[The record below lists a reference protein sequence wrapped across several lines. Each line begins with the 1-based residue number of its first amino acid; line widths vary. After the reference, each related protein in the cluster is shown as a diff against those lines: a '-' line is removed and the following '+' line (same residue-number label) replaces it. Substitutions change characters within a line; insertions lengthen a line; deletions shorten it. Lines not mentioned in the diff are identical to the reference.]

1 MAVGS
6 YRDTWVEISLD
17 ALKSNVKAFKNHIN
31 PKTKLMAVIKAD
43 GYGHGAIEVAQAALE
58 EGADYLAVAILDEA
72 LQIRKAKINAPVLV
86 LGYTG
91 ISTETAVEDAINSN
105 ITLTVFTKEIAKEI
119 VKTAEELKK
128 IAKVHIKIDSGMNRI
143 GIRKREEALEL
154 ISLLTSNYV
163 QIEGIFTH
171 FADAD
176 NSDSTYTDKQF
187 KHFLSVVDYL
197 EEHDIQIPIKHCCN
211 SAATISYPHMHM
223 DMVRVGISLYGL
235 YPSEHLKNKIKLIQ
249 VMSFKTK
256 PVHIKNVDIGEPIS
270 YGCTFSTKSH
280 SKIATIPVGYAD
292 GFTRA
297 LSNKGNVSVK
307 GKRAPI
313 VGRICM
319 DQSMI
324 DITDIPYVSKEDTV
338 TIFGEPSD
346 GFISLDEVAEQLQT
360 IHYEIVC
367 LIGRRVSRV
376 YIQNGKLH
384 HAKGL

>member
-1 MAVGS
+1 MAIGS

-17 ALKSNVKAFKNHIN
+17 AFKGNVKAFKDYIN

-58 EGADYLAVAILDEA
+58 EGAEYLAVALLDEA
-72 LQIRKAKINAPVLV
+72 LQIRKAKINAPILV

-91 ISTETAVEDAINSN
+91 ISTEAAIKDAINAN
-105 ITLTVFTKEIAKEI
+105 VTLTVFTKEMAKEV
-119 VKTAEELKK
+119 VKAAEQLKK
-128 IAKVHIKIDSGMNRI
+128 LAKVHIKIDSGMNRI
-143 GIRKREEALEL
+143 GIRKKEAALEL
-154 ISLLTSNYV
+154 VSLLKSDHV

-176 NSDSTYTDKQF
+176 NIDSTYTDKQF
-187 KHFLSVVDYL
+187 NHFMSVINCL
-197 EEHDIQIPIKHCCN
+197 EENGVHIPIKHCCN
-211 SAATISYPHMHM
+211 SAATISYPNMHM

-235 YPSEHLKNKIKLIQ
+235 YPSEHLKNHIKLIQ

-256 PVHIKNVDIGEPIS
+256 PVLIKNVEKGEPIS
-270 YGCTFSTKSH
+270 YGCTFSPNSP

-297 LSNKGNVSVK
+297 LSNKGNVTVK
-307 GKRAPI
+307 GERAPI

-324 DITDIPYVSKEDTV
+324 DVTEIPHISEEDIV
-338 TIFGEPSD
+338 TIFGEPSE

-367 LIGRRVSRV
+367 LIGKRVPRV
-376 YIQNGKLH
+376 YLENNRIH
-384 HAKGL
+384 VKGSI